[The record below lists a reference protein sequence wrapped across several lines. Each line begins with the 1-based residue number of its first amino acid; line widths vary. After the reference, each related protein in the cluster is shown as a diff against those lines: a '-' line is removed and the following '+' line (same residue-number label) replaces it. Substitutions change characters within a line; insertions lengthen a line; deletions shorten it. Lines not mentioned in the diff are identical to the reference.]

1 MPSLIDTHSHI
12 YVNRFASD
20 IDEVI
25 ERARQ
30 AEVET
35 IVVPVTNPTEH
46 AGAFAL
52 AERYPEVKVALG
64 VHPHHAHEVSDADL
78 DEIEKLAAAG
88 RGIAIGEIG
97 LDYYYEFAPKERQHE
112 VFRRQLQIAK
122 RLGLPAAV
130 HNRESDDDL
139 LGIIEEEQDGSLR
152 FQLHCF
158 SSDKEVLARA
168 LELGAMISFTG
179 NITYP
184 KSTLDEVVRAVPD
197 DRFMIE
203 TDAPY
208 LTPVPYRGKRNEP
221 SYVSLVAAK
230 IAELRGESIDAIK
243 QMTTTNARRFFKL
256 PAAIIIVLL
265 SLCGLPTGGSLMAQ
279 TSPAPVRP
287 VDTVQKPMLYKLI
300 GIGAHLGSSSYIS
313 GSTTV
318 RSSVLGAGFWL
329 TATPLQHLGVDWLQ
343 LDFIY
348 TSGSDEKSPAD
359 SIYRARTG
367 NNFNPV
373 NYHTTI
379 DIAPRFVLNAR
390 NVFSFYGSFGVTY
403 FRNEWGIDQWYIE
416 EDNDTI
422 LTDFVETG
430 WGISGS
436 IGVSININTPIGLV
450 SPTGE
455 WRVAAITGTRELPQ
469 RQQEFFVSQPRFG
482 LIYYPNLKEL
492 LD

>member
-20 IDEVI
+20 IDEVM
-25 ERARQ
+25 ERARH

-46 AGAFAL
+46 EAAFAL
-52 AERYPEVKVALG
+52 AERFPEVKLALG
-64 VHPHHAHEVSDADL
+64 VHPHHAHEVTDADL
-78 DEIEKLAAAG
+78 DEIERLAGLG

-97 LDYYYEFAPKERQHE
+97 LDYYYEFAPRERQHE
-112 VFRRQLQIAK
+112 VFRRQLRIA
-122 RLGLPAAV
+122 RGLDLPAVV

-139 LGIIEEEQDGSLR
+139 LRIIEEEQDGSLR

-168 LELGAMISFTG
+168 LELGAMVSFTG

-184 KSTLDEVVRAVPD
+184 KSTLDDVVRAVPD
-197 DRFMIE
+197 ERFMIE

-221 SYVSLVAAK
+221 GYVGLVAAK

-243 QMTTTNARRFFKL
+243 EMTTTNARRFFRL
-256 PAAIIIVLL
+256 TAAIILL
-265 SLCGLPTGGSLMAQ
+265 LAFLGPLMGASLTAQ
-279 TSPAPVRP
+279 TNPKPARP

-300 GIGAHLGSSSYIS
+300 GVGGHIGSSSYIS

-329 TATPLQHLGVDWLQ
+329 TTTPLQHLGVDWLQ

-348 TSGSDEKSPAD
+348 TSGSDDKSPAD
-359 SIYRARTG
+359 SIYKARTG
-367 NNFNPV
+367 NIYNPV

-403 FRNEWGIDQWYIE
+403 FRNEWGIDQWYIGQG
-416 EDNDTI
+416 DTV
-422 LTDFVETG
+422 LTDYVETG

-436 IGVSININTPIGLV
+436 IGVSLNINTPIGIV

-455 WRVAAITGTRELPQ
+455 WRVSSITGSRQLPQ
-469 RQQEFFVSQPRFG
+469 RQDEFFVSQPRFG
-482 LIYYPNLKEL
+482 IIYYPNLTEL
-492 LD
+492 LN